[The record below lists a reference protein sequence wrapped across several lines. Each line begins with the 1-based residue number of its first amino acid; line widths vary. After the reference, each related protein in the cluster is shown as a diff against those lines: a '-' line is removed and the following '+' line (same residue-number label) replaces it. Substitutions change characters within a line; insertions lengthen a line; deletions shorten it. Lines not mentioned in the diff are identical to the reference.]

1 MNVNIQ
7 FIMNVNIQFIMNVNM
22 QIIMNGNMQFG
33 ELKMLQYSVIW
44 LQCEGKCTIELKES
58 NLTRIFNDRFDGFD
72 DIGDE
77 S

>member
-1 MNVNIQ
+1 MQSNMQSIMNVNIQ
-7 FIMNVNIQFIMNVNM
+7 SIMNVNIQF
-22 QIIMNGNMQFG
+22 IMNGNMQFG

-58 NLTRIFNDRFDGFD
+58 NMSRIFSDQFD

-77 S
+77 L

>member
-1 MNVNIQ
+1 MQSIMNMNMQSIMNVNMQSIMNMNIQ

-22 QIIMNGNMQFG
+22 EFG

-58 NLTRIFNDRFDGFD
+58 NLSHIFSD
-72 DIGDE
+72 
-77 S
+77 